1 MTPSSTTAE
10 RSSAGSAG
18 HPPPA
23 GAVLTAL
30 QRHPAVAAAAV
41 ICATNAY
48 WGPILTAHVGLRP
61 RSATITPGDI
71 AAWLAAELGPA
82 SIPRRVHLDVPSS
95 PRRDAWPS

>member
-18 HPPPA
+18 HPAPA

-41 ICATNAY
+41 ICAT
-48 WGPILTAHVGLRP
+48 
-61 RSATITPGDI
+61 ITPGDI

-82 SIPRRVHLDVPSS
+82 SVPRRVHLDVPSS